1 MKRAEEKILERIDT
15 LQDELVRLAKVL
27 ISVPTPDP
35 PGENYDRCVKLIADY
50 LKTIGANVDILTWS
64 PPSLSAH
71 GQMRKAVER
80 PNVFAEI
87 KGDKGRPVLH
97 FNGHYDVVPAAGS
110 WSFDPYKPMIKG
122 SNLYGRGSV
131 DMKGAIAAMLVA
143 AKAVLSEK
151 FPFHGTWSFSFVPDE
166 EMDGEGGTKFLVE
179 EKKLHADYCIV
190 GEPSGR
196 TSLFNGHLG
205 CLWLEVK
212 TFGKAAHASAPWAG
226 INAFEKMVQFVNA
239 VEGQIKPGLE
249 EKRKKGSPCGSIA
262 LGGKVETGDA
272 PNTIPASC
280 TMTIDRRL
288 APGEDVK
295 QSFSDLFAIIKKLEE
310 EDPDFRAETK
320 ILSSYDPCLTSAES
334 RLVKTVTEAVR
345 NASGESPEV
354 RLMMAGCDMRYFRQ
368 AEMDTIVYGPGEI
381 SAAHQ
386 TDEHVAIEDLVLAA
400 KVYALSAMKL
410 LGNITG

>member
-1 MKRAEEKILERIDT
+1 MITAEERVLDRIT
-15 LQDELVRLAKVL
+15 RLQEELVSLAKDL

-35 PGENYDRCVKLIADY
+35 PGENYDQCVNVIADY
-50 LKTIGANVDILTWS
+50 LKAIGATVKIFKWA
-64 PPSLSAH
+64 PRSLPVAAQSA
-71 GQMRKAVER
+71 KDVNR

-87 KGDKGRPVLH
+87 KGEKDRPVLH
-97 FNGHYDVVPAAGS
+97 FNGHYDVVPASGG
-110 WSFDPYKPMIKG
+110 WSFNPYKPMIKG
-122 SNLYGRGSV
+122 SKLYGRGSV

-143 AKAVLSEK
+143 AKAVVSEK
-151 FPFHGTWSFSFVPDE
+151 VPFDGTWSFSFVPDE

-179 EKKLHADYCIV
+179 EKKLKADYCIV

-212 TFGKAAHASAPWAG
+212 TLGKAAHASAPWAG
-226 INAFEKMVQFVNA
+226 INAFEKMVHFVNA
-239 VEGQIKPGLE
+239 IERQIKPGLE
-249 EKRKKGSPCGSIA
+249 QKRKIGGPCGSIA

-272 PNTIPASC
+272 PNSIPASC

-295 QSFSDLFAIIKKLEE
+295 KVFSGFSEILKKLEE
-310 EDPDFRAETK
+310 EDPDFKAEAK
-320 ILSSYDPCLTSAES
+320 ILSSYDPCLTSVES
-334 RLVKTVTEAVR
+334 ALVKTVADAVR
-345 NASGESPEV
+345 NTSGESPRV
-354 RLMMAGCDMRYFRQ
+354 TLMMAGCDMRYFRQ
-368 AEMDTIVYGPGEI
+368 QGMDTIVYGPGEL
-381 SAAHQ
+381 SSAHQ

-410 LGNITG
+410 LGKT